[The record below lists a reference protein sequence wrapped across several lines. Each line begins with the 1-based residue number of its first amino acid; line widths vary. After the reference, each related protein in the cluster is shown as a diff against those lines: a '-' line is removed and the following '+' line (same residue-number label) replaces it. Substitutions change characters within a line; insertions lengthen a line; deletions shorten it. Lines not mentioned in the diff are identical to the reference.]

1 MESRNKDPPPCTEA
15 TAKALRQGRPPSTT
29 NNLVEPLQAYRT
41 SESLYLIRREG
52 VWYAVNNRV
61 YTDYS
66 GIGIVL
72 LKGKET
78 TKMKKNFTKRL
89 SVYMLVAFL
98 VTITAVFVLQ
108 TFVSQLNNT
117 SSAMAK
123 LEDVKE
129 KLEGNEESIKKLTQ
143 NLSEDNLAKT
153 RAFADMIALD
163 GSIIRDTAEM
173 NRIKDRLMVNE
184 LHVIDADG
192 IITES
197 TIDAYVGFDMKSGE
211 QSRAFMVI
219 VDDPSIEI
227 AQEPQVNVAEGVV
240 MQYIG
245 VARKDAPGLVQVGVR
260 PEVLEDMLAGTEID
274 VVLSNIDFGESGYIY
289 AIDKESGQLLAHR
302 SASLI
307 GTPATEAGFPAG
319 FTGNGKAV
327 VDGERG
333 YYVAEEYG
341 DRIIGTFLP
350 AKEYYEQRNSQTL
363 VVSLSM
369 AVIFGVLLFMI
380 NHMVDEK
387 IVRGMNQITDSMR
400 EIADGDFQKHVDVQ
414 GNPEFI
420 QLSGSINKMVESI
433 SRNLEENE
441 KLLKRQKEDVE
452 SNRVLIQNVKDACMD
467 LNRVSGETLESADNI
482 YNGTGEQEK
491 AVEDLKQI
499 MNRLTRELNESVEVS
514 VGVAAENG
522 ETAEK
527 IVQTQSQMD
536 LLKDSMQRISDMSM
550 EIEKI
555 IDEINSIAQQTNML
569 SLNASI
575 EAARAGEMG
584 RGFAVVAAQI
594 GELAARSGQAAKE
607 TNELITNS
615 IHAVEDGKGITEKT
629 AEAFRMVV
637 ENMQTASRNVEKITG
652 MVRENMGIV
661 TDAAGQIRRISSVVE
676 QNVEISHST
685 KQASSR
691 MADITGKLMEMVE

>member
-1 MESRNKDPPPCTEA
+1 
-15 TAKALRQGRPPSTT
+15 
-29 NNLVEPLQAYRT
+29 
-41 SESLYLIRREG
+41 
-52 VWYAVNNRV
+52 
-61 YTDYS
+61 
-66 GIGIVL
+66 
-72 LKGKET
+72 
-78 TKMKKNFTKRL
+78 MKKNFTKRL
-89 SVYMLVAFL
+89 SAYMLIAFL
-98 VTITAVFVLQ
+98 FTITAVFVLQ
-108 TFVSQLNNT
+108 TFVSQRNNT
-117 SSAMAK
+117 SSAVAK
-123 LEDVKE
+123 LADVKE

-163 GSIIRDTAEM
+163 GSVIRDTAEL

-184 LHVIDADG
+184 LHVINADG

-197 TIDAYVGFDMKSGE
+197 TIDSYVGFDMKSGE

-260 PEVLEDMLAGTEID
+260 PEVLEDTLAGTEID
-274 VVLSNIDFGESGYIY
+274 VVLRNIDFGESGYIY
-289 AIDKESGQLLAHR
+289 AIDKENGQILAHR
-302 SASLI
+302 NVSLI
-307 GTPATEAGFPAG
+307 GTPAVEAGFPAG
-319 FTGNGKAV
+319 FTGKGQAA

-333 YYVAEEYG
+333 YYLAEEYG

-350 AKEYYEQRNSQTL
+350 AREYYAQRNNQTL

-400 EIADGDFQKHVDVQ
+400 EIADGNFQMHVDVQ

-420 QLSGSINKMVESI
+420 QLSASINKMVESI
-433 SRNLEENE
+433 SRNLQENE
-441 KLLKRQKEDVE
+441 KLLKQQKADVE
-452 SNRVLIQNVKDACMD
+452 NNRVLIQNVKDACMD

-499 MNRLTRELNESVEVS
+499 MSRLTRELDKSVEVS
-514 VGVAAENG
+514 VSVAAENG

-536 LLKDSMQRISDMSM
+536 LLKNSMQKISDMSM

-555 IDEINSIAQQTNML
+555 IDDINSIAQQTNML

-594 GELAARSGQAAKE
+594 GELAARSAQAAKE

-629 AEAFRMVV
+629 AEAFGMVV
-637 ENMQTASRNVEKITG
+637 ENIQTASCNVEKITG

-661 TDAAGQIRRISSVVE
+661 TNAVSQIRRISDVVE

-685 KQASSR
+685 KQASSH
-691 MADITGKLMEMVE
+691 MADITGKLLEIVE

>member
-1 MESRNKDPPPCTEA
+1 
-15 TAKALRQGRPPSTT
+15 
-29 NNLVEPLQAYRT
+29 
-41 SESLYLIRREG
+41 
-52 VWYAVNNRV
+52 
-61 YTDYS
+61 
-66 GIGIVL
+66 
-72 LKGKET
+72 
-78 TKMKKNFTKRL
+78 MKKNFTKRL
-89 SVYMLVAFL
+89 SAYMLIAFL
-98 VTITAVFVLQ
+98 FTITAVFVLQ
-108 TFVSQLNNT
+108 TFVSQRNNT
-117 SSAMAK
+117 SSAVAK
-123 LEDVKE
+123 LADVKE

-163 GSIIRDTAEM
+163 GSVIRDTAEL

-184 LHVIDADG
+184 LHVINADG

-197 TIDAYVGFDMKSGE
+197 TIDSYVGFDMKSGD

-260 PEVLEDMLAGTEID
+260 PEVLEDTLAGTEID
-274 VVLSNIDFGESGYIY
+274 VVLRNIDFGESGYIY
-289 AIDKESGQLLAHR
+289 AIDKENGQILAHR
-302 SASLI
+302 NVSLI
-307 GTPATEAGFPAG
+307 GTPAVEAGFPAG
-319 FTGNGKAV
+319 FTGKGQAA

-333 YYVAEEYG
+333 YYLAEEYG

-350 AKEYYEQRNSQTL
+350 AREYYAQRNNQTL

-400 EIADGDFQKHVDVQ
+400 EIADGNFQMHVDVQ

-420 QLSGSINKMVESI
+420 QLSASINKMVESI
-433 SRNLEENE
+433 SRNLQENE
-441 KLLKRQKEDVE
+441 KLLKQQKADVE
-452 SNRVLIQNVKDACMD
+452 NNRVLIQNVKDACMD

-499 MNRLTRELNESVEVS
+499 MSRLTRELDKSVEVS
-514 VGVAAENG
+514 VSVAAENG

-536 LLKDSMQRISDMSM
+536 LLKNSMQKISDMSM

-555 IDEINSIAQQTNML
+555 IDDINSIAQQTNML

-594 GELAARSGQAAKE
+594 GELAARSAQAAKE

-629 AEAFRMVV
+629 AEAFGMVV
-637 ENMQTASRNVEKITG
+637 ENIQTASCNVEKITG

-661 TDAAGQIRRISSVVE
+661 TNAVSQIRRISDVVE

-685 KQASSR
+685 KQASSH
-691 MADITGKLMEMVE
+691 MADITGKLLEIVE